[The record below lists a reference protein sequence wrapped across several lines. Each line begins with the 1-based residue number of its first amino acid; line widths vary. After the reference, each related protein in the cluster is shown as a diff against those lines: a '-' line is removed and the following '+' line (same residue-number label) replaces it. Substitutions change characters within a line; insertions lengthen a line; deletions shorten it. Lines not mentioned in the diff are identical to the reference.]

1 MARARADLAPGTYHW
16 SELRDHARSVL
27 EDVGVD
33 NPVTEARWMIER
45 VGGGEVRDDELATA
59 RAVGH
64 LVDMLEQRAAGRPL
78 QHVLGRWAFRR
89 LELVVDHRALIPRV
103 ETEVVADAA
112 LREAVRL
119 GATTGGRPAPNG
131 EPSLVVA
138 DLGTGSGVIALALVD
153 ELPDISVWATDLSAD
168 ALAVARANLAAVG
181 LAASR
186 VRLARGSWFEAL
198 PDDLIGGI
206 HVIVSNPPYVA
217 EDEFDALPPEIREHE
232 PREALVG
239 GPTGLEA
246 VQELISGASAWLV
259 ADGAL
264 VIELAPRQA
273 DEAAALAERAGFAEV
288 EVLPDLAERERVL
301 VARYP
306 RRATGTRETR

>member
-1 MARARADLAPGTYHW
+1 MTRSRADLAPGTYHW
-16 SELRDHARSVL
+16 GDLRDHARAVL
-27 EDVGVD
+27 EEAGVD
-33 NPVTEARWMIER
+33 NPVTEAGWMIDR
-45 VGGGEVRDDELATA
+45 VGGGEVRDDEFATA

-64 LVDMLEQRAAGRPL
+64 LVDMLEQRGAGRPL

-112 LREAVRL
+112 LQEAVRL
-119 GATTGGRPAPNG
+119 GATPVGSGAPND

-153 ELPDISVWATDLSAD
+153 ELRDVSVWATDLSAD

-181 LAASR
+181 LLASR
-186 VRLARGSWFEAL
+186 VRLAQGSWFEAL

-206 HVIVSNPPYVA
+206 HVVVSNPPYVA
-217 EDEFDALPPEIREHE
+217 EHEFDALPPEIREHE

-246 VQELISGASAWLV
+246 VQQLISGASAWLV
-259 ADGAL
+259 TDGAL
-264 VIELAPRQA
+264 VVELAPHQA
-273 DEAAALAERAGFAEV
+273 VKAAALAERAGFSEV
-288 EVLPDLAERERVL
+288 EVLPDLAGRDRVL
-301 VARYP
+301 VARHP
-306 RRATGTRETR
+306 RPGGGHE

>member
-1 MARARADLAPGTYHW
+1 MARSRADLAPGTYHW
-16 SELRDHARSVL
+16 SELRDHARAVL
-27 EDVGVD
+27 EEVGVD
-33 NPVTEARWMIER
+33 NPVTEARWMIDR
-45 VGGGEVRDDELATA
+45 VGGGEVRDDESATA

-119 GATTGGRPAPNG
+119 GATTGGRPAQND
-131 EPSLVVA
+131 EPSLIVA

-198 PDDLIGGI
+198 PDDLVGGI

-217 EDEFDALPPEIREHE
+217 EHEFDALPPEIREHE

-264 VIELAPRQA
+264 VVELAPHQA

-306 RRATGTRETR
+306 RGTASTKDVR